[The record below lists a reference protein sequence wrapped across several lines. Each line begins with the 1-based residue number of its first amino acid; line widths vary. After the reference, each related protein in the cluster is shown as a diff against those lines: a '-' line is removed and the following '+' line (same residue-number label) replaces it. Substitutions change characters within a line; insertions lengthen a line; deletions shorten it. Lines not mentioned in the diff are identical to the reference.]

1 MTTQLAQL
9 PVEAIKLI
17 LTFITL
23 DNDQMNFS
31 ILNKHWNICSKSKL
45 ERIYPLETKITVLL
59 LRRISHISIKNRY
72 YKLHLL
78 VHILSNSSLLSTI
91 TIERRHNYS
100 VVLLVNIIQALS
112 ERATL
117 INIPPMEKKLGFQ
130 QHKN

>member
-9 PVEAIKLI
+9 PVEVIKLI

-100 VVLLVNIIQALS
+100 AVLLVNIIQALS